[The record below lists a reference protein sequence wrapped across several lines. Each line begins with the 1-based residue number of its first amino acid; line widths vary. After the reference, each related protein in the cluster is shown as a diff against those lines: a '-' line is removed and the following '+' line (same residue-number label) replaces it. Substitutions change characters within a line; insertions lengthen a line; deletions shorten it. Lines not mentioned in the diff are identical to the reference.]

1 MALTLGTHGLDSA
14 PTPITA
20 GRSKGRTRKSFEE
33 QVQEA
38 DAIPY
43 DPASTAGGLD
53 SLGPGEVP
61 MTGERGAECKAR
73 ARMGLGG
80 PQEAAESPRTFV
92 TDYDAKGEAIDVE
105 IAPRAPQQPISP
117 PMTSTG
123 NQYVMPMFEGL
134 TMDNVIINL
143 AGRVELNYATSRDRA
158 IVDALR
164 LGEDVDLVF
173 SGKVVARKNGVALD
187 KEREVKEAS
196 ATASVK
202 IFELSTPE
210 TISDIIYDANTPEV
224 QALVNWAHQILG
236 AGFDEPLPSED
247 IISLLQAVADLGEP
261 SDAAPREGLTPS
273 ASADDN
279 PVASALDEAL
289 AAAMEGDEPG
299 GEE

>member
-1 MALTLGTHGLDSA
+1 MALTLGTHDLDSA

-53 SLGPGEVP
+53 SLDTGEVP
-61 MTGERGAECKAR
+61 MTAEQEAEFKAR

-143 AGRVELNYATSRDRA
+143 AGRVEQLDLGRIIDGRVVGRRSGPGQRPVQQRCLDRCRSHGLRSSGLQRL
-158 IVDALR
+158 AL
-164 LGEDVDLVF
+164 LG
-173 SGKVVARKNGVALD
+173 A
-187 KEREVKEAS
+187 
-196 ATASVK
+196 
-202 IFELSTPE
+202 
-210 TISDIIYDANTPEV
+210 V
-224 QALVNWAHQILG
+224 QAFQTM
-236 AGFDEPLPSED
+236 LPK
-247 IISLLQAVADLGEP
+247 LL
-261 SDAAPREGLTPS
+261 
-273 ASADDN
+273 
-279 PVASALDEAL
+279 
-289 AAAMEGDEPG
+289 
-299 GEE
+299 